1 MKKRFYII
9 AILVASV
16 LTFSIVQIMK
26 NKEAI
31 LTSSVRFSSLK

>member
-9 AILVASV
+9 AILVVSV

-31 LTSSVRFSSLK
+31 LTSSVRFSSFK

>member
-16 LTFSIVQIMK
+16 VTFSIVQIMK